1 MKKSRII
8 NTLGA
13 ITLGIAGLSVGI
25 TTTALA
31 GTLETLKKQGYAT
44 VAVANEPPYSEITG
58 DGSVKVLDQ
67 RWQKPL

>member
-25 TTTALA
+25 TITAL
-31 GTLETLKKQGYAT
+31 TVHIRDLEKARLRNSSG
-44 VAVANEPPYSEITG
+44 SE
-58 DGSVKVLDQ
+58 
-67 RWQKPL
+67 